1 MAAKYSL
8 EGLSPDTVDAHRR
21 AWIKEYRK
29 DLADGRYRINHF
41 IQQKFI
47 NLLRKQFGTGLIV
60 EALLIILLTAIIGAS
75 PLWIDYLNGG
85 APILSTITIGSVAVL
100 VAIQLLI
107 LFLSNRIWSLRSK
120 ERRITLATELSVSTL
135 KLFKKLQAHG
145 FFHQTQLDSCLSDE
159 TRTELIEIILKNI
172 KRHFTLV
179 NDKVGDVSEFSVTLF
194 VYDNID
200 PTSMCILANTHGF
213 TRADTQPRRK
223 ILAHFVAESGKDFA
237 LMDAWKLPPPLFS
250 NKTFD
255 QQKRIV
261 NRSKYLIPLN
271 FRKPGDGNA
280 FSDGDEDKA
289 GNNICKGVIS
299 ISFPYP
305 NEFFMTHGDDH
316 KVIRHHIFFLK
327 KLIESRNHGVEIRDE
342 P

>member
-1 MAAKYSL
+1 MAAKSL
-8 EGLSPDTVDAHRR
+8 PDGLSPEAVDSHRR
-21 AWIKEYRK
+21 AWIKGYRN

-47 NLLRKQFGTGLIV
+47 NLLRKQFGTSLIV
-60 EALLIILLTAIIGAS
+60 EALLILLLTAAIGTS

-85 APILSTITIGSVAVL
+85 TSFNSTTTIGSVVAL
-100 VAIQLLI
+100 VIIQLQI

-120 ERRITLATELSVSTL
+120 ERRIALATDLSVQTL
-135 KLFKKLQAHG
+135 KLFNKLQNHG
-145 FFHQTQLDSCLSDE
+145 FFHQTQLESSISDE

-179 NDKVGDVSEFSVTLF
+179 NDKISDVSEFSVTLF

-200 PTSMCILANTHGF
+200 PDSMCILANTHDF
-213 TRADTQPRRK
+213 AKTTTQPKRNT
-223 ILAHFVAESGKDFA
+223 LAHFVAESGKDFA
-237 LMDAWKLPPPLFS
+237 LMDAWKLPSQLFS

-271 FRKPGDGNA
+271 FRKPADSYN
-280 FSDGDEDKA
+280 FPEDDEDKVEH
-289 GNNICKGVIS
+289 NICKGVIS